1 MSKEEQ
7 KMMITGIFFHI
18 IIILGNH
25 YHRQLIPH
33 KKRVIMSNLI
43 RKAAFPSRFADIF
56 IGDQILILKSL
67 EKINIP
73 YQTRL

>member
-1 MSKEEQ
+1 
-7 KMMITGIFFHI
+7 MMITGIFFHT

-33 KKRVIMSNLI
+33 KKELLCQTLLEKQPFLVVLLIYSN
-43 RKAAFPSRFADIF
+43 IF